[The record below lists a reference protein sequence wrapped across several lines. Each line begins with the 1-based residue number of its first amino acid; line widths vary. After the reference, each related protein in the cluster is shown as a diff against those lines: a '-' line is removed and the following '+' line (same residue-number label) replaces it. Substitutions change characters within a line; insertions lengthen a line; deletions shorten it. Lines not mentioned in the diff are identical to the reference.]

1 MSTDTV
7 VFSALPDMRITEEFF
22 EKIDHCFEK
31 VGFRPYGKVKRE
43 ESGFWA
49 MLFTPETDGCEY
61 IDWSRRDRTLNRG
74 ETLMLQYSPGERE
87 FWHVWIYLS
96 GTMLT
101 DSLSIMAYNM
111 GYLSIYSETDRELA
125 LRYQFVSQEIHRMFG
140 ATETKAIEDFHDE
153 PWFRF
158 SEDEWRTV
166 GDLPP
171 ERCEEPH
178 IRLWAADPEKPLDWE
193 EYYDEEELFPESGD
207 RWKPKLPVSYDGRHG
222 EFHLLFTDKSGTRNI
237 SLLRNCLC
245 CGGLL
250 PESER
255 GSLFGRP
262 SEDEERRFRRIA
274 WRAKNSDEIIEI
286 LGKPDFFLGSVAYPE
301 RNAEEG
307 IREQMVYT
315 NLSDNAVV
323 IFKES
328 ELGMIIV
335 NYAGKWQ
342 GE

>member
-1 MSTDTV
+1 MSGEIDCYIE
-7 VFSALPDMRITEEFF
+7 LPDVKVSDQFF

-31 VGFRPYGKVKRE
+31 IGFELCKNS
-43 ESGFWA
+43 ESFFRTMVW
-49 MLFTPETDGCEY
+49 MPEPAE
-61 IDWSRRDRTLNRG
+61 DWKDIEWSERTQTLHKGNTLNLEYSSG
-74 ETLMLQYSPGERE
+74 ES
-87 FWHVWIYLS
+87 FWSVKIYYS
-96 GTMLT
+96 GTMT
-101 DSLSIMAYNM
+101 AECVSIEAVNI
-111 GYLSIYSETDRELA
+111 GYLREYTEKDRDLA
-125 LRYQFVSQEIHRMFG
+125 VRYQSVAQEIHRIFG
-140 ATETKAIEDFHDE
+140 ATETKAMVEEYYDE

-158 SEDEWRTV
+158 SENEWRTV
-166 GDLPP
+166 GDLPLVKCKTP
-171 ERCEEPH
+171 
-178 IRLWAADPEKPLDWE
+178 RLHMRAEKPREPLTRNYLRKGDT
-193 EYYDEEELFPESGD
+193 LLNSG
-207 RWKPKLPVSYDGRHG
+207 RWKPGTPVAFESEFG
-222 EFHLLFTDKSGTRNI
+222 EFHLAYADESGMRRAV
-237 SLLRNCLC
+237 LLCNCLC

-255 GSLFGRP
+255 DSLFGRP

-315 NLSDNAVV
+315 NLSDNTVV

-328 ELGMIIV
+328 ELGMFIV